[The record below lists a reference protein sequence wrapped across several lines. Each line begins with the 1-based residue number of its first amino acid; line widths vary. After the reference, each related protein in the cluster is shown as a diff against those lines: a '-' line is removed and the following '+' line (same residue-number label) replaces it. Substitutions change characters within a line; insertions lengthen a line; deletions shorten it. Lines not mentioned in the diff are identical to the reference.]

1 MLIFEKDTSS
11 WKYVTLPIIFL
22 SSFDIP
28 KLEIFLYDKELFI
41 LNIISLFEIQLSS
54 PIDKIDWE
62 KVRKLFIG
70 IFDDPTFKDK
80 YILFKIILFI
90 IL

>member
-1 MLIFEKDTSS
+1 MLLFEKDTSS

-70 IFDDPTFKDK
+70 IFDVL
-80 YILFKIILFI
+80 ILKIKIYYLK
-90 IL
+90 